1 MRGTAYE
8 CIVWLTS
15 QDQEKRY
22 EVKEVRQRR
31 SMTQNAYYWSM
42 LNKLARKLGMPDSE
56 VHLHMLREYG
66 AYEVFSIRED
76 VPVAEYVKYY
86 DVIGTGVAGGKTFK
100 HIRIYKG
107 SSQMDSAEFS
117 KLIDGMRQECEAQGI
132 DVATPQEIASMRFI
146 EPSQSER
153 F

>member
-42 LNKLARKLGMPDSE
+42 LNKL
-56 VHLHMLREYG
+56 HLHMLREYG

-146 EPSQSER
+146 EPSQGER